1 MERISVQIKVGVI
14 VLCAVIT
21 MVINSSLIEKV
32 SKVRRRGKGRGQ
44 GERARGRGQGGE
56 AAKRETY
63 RIAVSIGLDSH
74 LAHARAV
81 NGGLHLCIGRGAVTT
96 VGAGSTFTFR
106 IRSSSISYLP
116 LTLAPFLFLHLSSY
130 HSRCTDQRDHWLCNI
145 LHIC

>member
-44 GERARGRGQGGE
+44 GGE
-56 AAKRETY
+56 AAKRKTY

-106 IRSSSISYLP
+106 IRSSSISYFP